1 MPELGQ
7 SVHGIYRHGKLRFWM
22 KSQPTSPS
30 LLQGFENYICAK
42 SGKNHREKRYR
53 GRIRNLFLVRTYVL
67 LCSTLTFHILKSVE
81 TKKYFCDSV
90 TSHII

>member
-1 MPELGQ
+1 MQVSRQIQNLPELGQ

-42 SGKNHREKRYR
+42 SGKNHREKKK
-53 GRIRNLFLVRTYVL
+53 GLEGESEISFNFATYVL
-67 LCSTLTFHILKSVE
+67 SNSIFASIQ
-81 TKKYFCDSV
+81 
-90 TSHII
+90 

>member
-1 MPELGQ
+1 MQVSRQIQNLPELGQ

-42 SGKNHREKRYR
+42 SGKIIEKK
-53 GRIRNLFLVRTYVL
+53 GLEGESEISFNFATYVL
-67 LCSTLTFHILKSVE
+67 SNSIFASIQ
-81 TKKYFCDSV
+81 
-90 TSHII
+90 